1 MVPIRDLQDEFF
13 YLTFTL
19 MIDSYIRSF
28 VLKVN
33 SRFKK
38 SFCMNYH
45 IGLALAD
52 QIYVAFLSFTIII
65 KTFQSNERFFV
76 LGAECYNVK

>member
-1 MVPIRDLQDEFF
+1 
-13 YLTFTL
+13 
-19 MIDSYIRSF
+19 
-28 VLKVN
+28 
-33 SRFKK
+33 
-38 SFCMNYH
+38 MNYH

-52 QIYVAFLSFTIII
+52 QIYVGFLSFTIII